1 MGGMLSSQHQEEDNW
16 KSDACHA
23 MEAGTFC
30 VVCGGPFDL
39 EGDVYNLDPKEL
51 RYQVRNCG
59 LHKSERLC

>member
-1 MGGMLSSQHQEEDNW
+1 MGGMLSSPHQDRYSW
-16 KSDACHA
+16 KSDACYA

-39 EGDVYNLDPKEL
+39 EGDVYNLCPKEL

-59 LHKSERLC
+59 HGKRERLC